1 MRTIDEGCRT
11 DLPATS
17 QSRYVSPAAIVPK
30 TTAFRQ
36 TRRRT
41 TAMKSALRC
50 LSLTLAL
57 VLPATGAWTK
67 DYEVVTRPNLEFAQH
82 DGASL
87 AGDLYLP
94 KGLDKAPVMIAA
106 HGGGWQVGSRTAYK
120 YWGPFL
126 ARNGYALFSVDYR
139 LGKAGTYPGSVYD
152 VKAAIQF
159 VRAKAADLGL
169 DPERIGLMGDS
180 AGGHLAALV
189 GLAPDQFTA
198 EYRGDPN
205 YAVPANVKAVI
216 GFYGAYDMLAQ
227 WHHDQIARPRDQ
239 IAEKYLGASP
249 MQNRRV
255 YFDSSPISYA
265 TIDRNRARFLLI
277 HGTADDV
284 VDPATQSQAFQ
295 NALNQAGIYVRRFV
309 IPGAGHFW
317 ASDPFEGEVGGY
329 GATAAPTILRFLE
342 GAL

>member
-1 MRTIDEGCRT
+1 MN
-11 DLPATS
+11 L
-17 QSRYVSPAAIVPK
+17 
-30 TTAFRQ
+30 
-36 TRRRT
+36 
-41 TAMKSALRC
+41 ALRC
-50 LSLTLAL
+50 LFVALAV
-57 VLPATGAWTK
+57 VLPAAGVWAK
-67 DYEVVTRPNLEFAQH
+67 DFEVATRTNLEFVQH

-94 KGLDKAPVMIAA
+94 KGLDKAPVIIAI
-106 HGGGWQVGSRTAYK
+106 HGGGWQAGSRASYK
-120 YWGPFL
+120 YWGPFM
-126 ARNGYALFSVDYR
+126 ARNGYALFSIDYR
-139 LGKAGTYPGSVYD
+139 LGKAGTYPGSAYD
-152 VKAAIQF
+152 VKAAVQF
-159 VRAKAADLGL
+159 VRAKAADLGV

-189 GLAPDQFTA
+189 GLAPDQFAA
-198 EYRGDPN
+198 EYRGDAN
-205 YAVPANVKAVI
+205 SAVSANVKAVI
-216 GFYGAYDMLAQ
+216 AFYGVYDMLAQ
-227 WHHDQIARPRDQ
+227 WQHDQIARPRDQ

-255 YFDSSPISYA
+255 YFDSSPMSYA
-265 TIDRNRARFLLI
+265 TADRNRARFLVI

-317 ASDPFEGEVGGY
+317 ASDPFEGEIGGY

>member
-1 MRTIDEGCRT
+1 
-11 DLPATS
+11 
-17 QSRYVSPAAIVPK
+17 
-30 TTAFRQ
+30 
-36 TRRRT
+36 
-41 TAMKSALRC
+41 MKSTLRC
-50 LSLTLAL
+50 LSLALIL
-57 VLPATGAWTK
+57 VLPAAGTWAR
-67 DYEVVTRPNLEFAQH
+67 DYEVVTRSNLEFAQH
-82 DGASL
+82 DGAKL

-94 KGLDKAPVMIAA
+94 KGLDKAPVVVAV
-106 HGGGWQVGSRTAYK
+106 HGGGWQAGNRAGYK

-126 ARNGYALFSVDYR
+126 AHNGYAVFSIDYR
-139 LGKAGTYPGSVYD
+139 LGKAGTYPGAAYD

-159 VRAKAADLGL
+159 VRAKAAELGL

-189 GLAPDQFTA
+189 ALASDQFAT

-205 YAVPANVKAVI
+205 AAVPANVKAVV
-216 GFYGAYDMLAQ
+216 GFYGVYDMLAQ
-227 WHHDQIARPRDQ
+227 WQHDQIARPRDQ
-239 IAEKYLGASP
+239 IAEKFLGAPP

-255 YFDSSPISYA
+255 YFDASPMSYA
-265 TIDRNRARFLLI
+265 TADHRGARFLLV

-295 NALNQAGIYVRRFV
+295 NALNQSGIFVRRFV

-317 ASDPFEGEVGGY
+317 ASDPFAGEIGGY

-342 GAL
+342 DAL

>member
-1 MRTIDEGCRT
+1 
-11 DLPATS
+11 
-17 QSRYVSPAAIVPK
+17 
-30 TTAFRQ
+30 
-36 TRRRT
+36 
-41 TAMKSALRC
+41 MKSTFRC
-50 LSLTLAL
+50 VSLAL
-57 VLPATGAWTK
+57 ALILAAAGASAK
-67 DYEVVTRPNLEFAQH
+67 DYEVVTRPNLEFVQH
-82 DGASL
+82 DGANL

-94 KGLDKAPVMIAA
+94 KGLDKAPVVVAV
-106 HGGGWQVGSRTAYK
+106 HGGGWQAGNRAGYK

-126 ARNGYALFSVDYR
+126 ARNGYAVFAIDYR
-139 LGKAGTYPGSVYD
+139 LGKAGTYPGEAYD

-159 VRAKAADLGL
+159 VRAKAAELGL

-189 GLAPDQFTA
+189 ALASDQFAT

-205 YAVPANVKAVI
+205 AAVPANVQAVV
-216 GFYGAYDMLAQ
+216 GFYGVYDMLAQ
-227 WHHDQIARPRDQ
+227 WQHDQIARPRDQ

-255 YFDSSPISYA
+255 YFDSSPMSYA

-284 VDPATQSQAFQ
+284 VDPATQSHVFQ

-309 IPGAGHFW
+309 VPGAGHFW
-317 ASDPFEGEVGGY
+317 ATDPFDGEIGGY

>member
-1 MRTIDEGCRT
+1 
-11 DLPATS
+11 
-17 QSRYVSPAAIVPK
+17 
-30 TTAFRQ
+30 
-36 TRRRT
+36 
-41 TAMKSALRC
+41 MKSTLRGLFLAL
-50 LSLTLAL
+50 TL
-57 VLPATGAWTK
+57 VLPSATGWAK
-67 DYEVVTRPNLEFAQH
+67 DYDVVTRPNLEFVQH

-94 KGLDKAPVMIAA
+94 KGLDKAPVVIAA
-106 HGGGWQVGSRTAYK
+106 HGGGWQAGNRAGYK

-126 ARNGYALFSVDYR
+126 ARNGYAVFSIDYR

-152 VKAAIQF
+152 LKAAIQF
-159 VRAKAADLGL
+159 VRAKATDLGL
-169 DPERIGLMGDS
+169 DAERIGLMGDS
-180 AGGHLAALV
+180 AGAHLVALV

-205 YAVPANVKAVI
+205 AAVAANVKAVV
-216 GFYGAYDMLAQ
+216 GFYGVYDMLAQ
-227 WHHDQIARPRDQ
+227 WQHDQIARPRDN
-239 IAEKYLGASP
+239 IAEKFLGASP

-255 YFDSSPISYA
+255 YFDSSPMSFA

-295 NALNQAGIYVRRFV
+295 NALNQAGIFVRRFV
-309 IPGAGHFW
+309 VPGSGHFW
-317 ASDPFEGEVGGY
+317 AADPFEGEIGGY
-329 GATAAPTILRFLE
+329 GATAAPTILRFLQ